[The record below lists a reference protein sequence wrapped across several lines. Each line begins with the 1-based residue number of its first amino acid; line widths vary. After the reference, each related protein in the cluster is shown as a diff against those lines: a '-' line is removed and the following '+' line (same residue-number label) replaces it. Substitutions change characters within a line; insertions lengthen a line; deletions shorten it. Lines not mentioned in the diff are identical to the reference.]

1 METLPHPLAAQ
12 QRLSVSISVL
22 KHYSLPESPSAS
34 CYYLNTLPSP
44 SPIIVLP
51 QDCSFLSQALNK
63 REVLG
68 LGLVLSELLGWD
80 NRKSPADGPEHSAAS
95 RWDLRKRTVPQW
107 GGSWA
112 HSSLGQAIDM
122 AFTQCWVQKAEGA
135 VDQQRFP
142 LLTLQ
147 DTQRLAQEWWLGS
160 EGTVSPLLP
169 TVAET
174 AW

>member
-1 METLPHPLAAQ
+1 M
-12 QRLSVSISVL
+12 
-22 KHYSLPESPSAS
+22 
-34 CYYLNTLPSP
+34 
-44 SPIIVLP
+44 
-51 QDCSFLSQALNK
+51 
-63 REVLG
+63 
-68 LGLVLSELLGWD
+68 
-80 NRKSPADGPEHSAAS
+80 
-95 RWDLRKRTVPQW
+95 PQW